1 MYAWEQAH
9 VCIKII
15 GCKFMIN
22 YLDKIKKKLNKNSS
36 LNKTIVYCS
45 NSKHSMLDSGYAYPR
60 PGPTQSINMLN
71 TGPPDS
77 QPNYYNNIIM
87 L

>member
-1 MYAWEQAH
+1 
-9 VCIKII
+9 
-15 GCKFMIN
+15 
-22 YLDKIKKKLNKNSS
+22 
-36 LNKTIVYCS
+36 
-45 NSKHSMLDSGYAYPR
+45 MLDSGYAYPR

-87 L
+87 F